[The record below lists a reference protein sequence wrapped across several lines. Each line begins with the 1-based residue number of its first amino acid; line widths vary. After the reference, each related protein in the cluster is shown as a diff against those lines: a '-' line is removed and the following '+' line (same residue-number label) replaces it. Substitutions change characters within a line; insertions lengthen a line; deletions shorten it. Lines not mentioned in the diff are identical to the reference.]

1 MMSYLGLTDN
11 EKAVIFSVIQENK
24 VPDAAHLLEQKFNS
38 IKDGKGIAFTVP
50 LSSVIGTLIYG
61 FLSNNRTVVREDKK

>member
-1 MMSYLGLTDN
+1 MTDS